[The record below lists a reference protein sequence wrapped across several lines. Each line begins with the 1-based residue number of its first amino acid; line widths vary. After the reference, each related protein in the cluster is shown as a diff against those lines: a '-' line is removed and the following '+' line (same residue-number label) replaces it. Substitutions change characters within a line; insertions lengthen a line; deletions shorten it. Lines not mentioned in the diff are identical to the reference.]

1 MVDGVMAGQ
10 ERSLMIARQQIE
22 LFEEEFPEAIAFACH
37 AAFPLTLTT
46 ELVYYL
52 RQRFFPGLDWSVAP
66 ELLLSGLCD
75 AVGYDLYDM
84 SLAVRGLLLDRLVKD
99 YGELRLE
106 ELAAEMGAYI
116 EARLQM
122 DSPGRA
128 RGLGYPPE
136 VTKWTALSLLNP
148 DLDVTERIKQAL
160 AKALA
165 DCGES
170 PQDLFR
176 LAEFVRS
183 HGDLLALQGFNPVT
197 LDELE
202 GMAQRIRSRQ
212 SLEDVPERMQA
223 VMAAAGFPRLEVKQV
238 ESVTLVEAIEAE
250 TNELKSFS
258 FEVVTVDDRGEEIDR
273 RTAQA
278 NYYIETLPK
287 GLNLEM
293 VAIPGGTFMMGAPE
307 SERGSDDNERPQ
319 HEVTVAPF
327 FMGKYAVTQAQ
338 WRSVV
343 ALPQIKQELDL
354 NPAYSKGD
362 NLPVEN
368 VSWLDAEEFCLRLS
382 VATGRTYCLPSE
394 AEWEYACRART
405 QTPFHFGDTL
415 LSNLAKFDARHTYAN
430 SKKGLYRG
438 QTSPVNSFMPNV
450 FGLYNMHGNVYEWCL
465 DRWFGSYS
473 GAPTDGSS
481 WLSNNGRTQRMKRV
495 LTHQHIKRGGCW
507 ISSPRYC
514 RAAVRSGDYPD
525 YSSLFNGFRVVCVAP
540 PEAP

>member
-1 MVDGVMAGQ
+1 MVGGVMAGQ
-10 ERSLMIARQQIE
+10 ARSLMIARQQIE

-99 YGELRLE
+99 YGELRLN

-116 EARLQM
+116 EARLQV

-148 DLDVTERIKQAL
+148 DLDVTGRIKQAL
-160 AKALA
+160 AKALV
-165 DCGES
+165 DCGER

-202 GMAQRIRSRQ
+202 GMAQQIRSRQ

-238 ESVTLVEAIEAE
+238 EAVTLVEAIEPE
-250 TNELKSFS
+250 SSGLKSFS
-258 FEVVTVDDRGEEIDR
+258 FEVLTVDDRGEEIDR
-273 RTAQA
+273 RSHQA
-278 NYYIETLPK
+278 SYYTENLPE

-293 VAIPGGTFMMGAPE
+293 VAIPSGTFMMGSPQTE
-307 SERGSDDNERPQ
+307 EQSSDSERPQ
-319 HEVTVAPF
+319 HQVMVAPF

-338 WRSVV
+338 WRSVA
-343 ALPQIKQELDL
+343 ALPQVKRELKLD
-354 NPAYSKGD
+354 PARFKGD
-362 NLPVEN
+362 DRPVER
-368 VSWLDAEEFCLRLS
+368 VSWLDAEEFSLRLS
-382 VATGRTYCLPSE
+382 VATGRTYRLPSE
-394 AEWEYACRART
+394 AEWEYACRAGT
-405 QTPFHFGDTL
+405 QTPFHFGETITPD
-415 LSNLAKFDARHTYAN
+415 LANFAGNYTYAE
-430 SKKGLYRG
+430 SKEGRYREETTVVG
-438 QTSPVNSFMPNV
+438 SFMPNT
-450 FGLYNMHGNVYEWCL
+450 FGLYDMHGNVYEWCL
-465 DRWFGSYS
+465 DHWHDDRYGYRVT
-473 GAPTDGSS
+473 PIDGSP
-481 WLSNNGRTQRMKRV
+481 WLSNDEHAPRLR
-495 LTHQHIKRGGCW
+495 RGGSW
-507 ISSPRYC
+507 MINPWHC
-514 RAAVRSGDYPD
+514 RSAYRIHRVPSNRNDIIG
-525 YSSLFNGFRVVCVAP
+525 LRVVCVAP
-540 PEAP
+540 